1 MKIKTAIACVVV
13 SIVLMAFAEKGGS
26 LFHVPAGW
34 PVPHYDF
41 AKNKLTQEKVDL
53 GRLLF
58 YDPILSRDST
68 ISCESCHSR
77 FVAFTHVDHALSHGI
92 NDRIGKRNAPALMNL
107 AWQRSFMWD
116 GAINH
121 LDMQALAPITN
132 ALEMDEQLPNV
143 LEKLRTQSRYR
154 FMFERAYGDTT
165 ISTEGMLR
173 AISSFMVTLVSSN
186 SKYDQV
192 KRGEA
197 NFTRQEENGYALF
210 LMHCNACHTEP
221 LFTNGEFSRNGLAQ
235 DAVLQDLGR
244 FAVTLQP
251 EDSFLFKVPTLRN
264 IAYSKPYMH
273 DGRMKRL
280 SDVLKHYASL
290 HGQGVHMNNTLDQL
304 PSFSSEQQ
312 VDITSFLLTLSD
324 STFVM
329 NPAFSYPRE
338 IIASLTKESN

>member
-1 MKIKTAIACVVV
+1 MKWKAIIACVVAAV
-13 SIVLMAFAEKGGS
+13 SLMAFAWKEVK
-26 LFHVPAGW
+26 LFEVPAGW
-34 PVPHYDF
+34 PEPHYDF

-107 AWQRSFMWD
+107 AWQRNFMWD

-132 ALEMDEQLPNV
+132 PLEMDEQLPMV
-143 LEKLRTQSRYR
+143 LEKLRAQVRYR
-154 FMFERAYGDTT
+154 FMFDRAFGDTAIT
-165 ISTEGMLR
+165 TERLLRSMTAFML
-173 AISSFMVTLVSSN
+173 TLVSSN
-186 SKYDQV
+186 SKYDRV
-192 KRGEA
+192 MRGEA
-197 NFTRQEENGYALF
+197 NFTSQEENGYAMF
-210 LMHCNACHTEP
+210 KRHCNACHTEP
-221 LFTNGEFSRNGLAQ
+221 LFTNGNFSRNGIGVDPELR
-235 DAVLQDLGR
+235 DWGR
-244 FAVTLQP
+244 FIVTQQP
-251 EDSFLFKVPTLRN
+251 ADSFLFKVPTLRN

-280 SDVLKHYASL
+280 SDVLKDYASL
-290 HGQGVHMNNTLDQL
+290 HSTGVVLNNTLDQL
-304 PSFSSEQQ
+304 PSLSSEQQ

-324 STFVM
+324 SSFVM
-329 NPAFSYPRE
+329 NPAYSYPRE
-338 IIASLTKESN
+338 LIVSLSKDLK

>member
-1 MKIKTAIACVVV
+1 MKMKFAIALVVA
-13 SIVLMAFAEKGGS
+13 SIALMAFAGIDGS
-26 LFHVPAGW
+26 LFHVPTGW
-34 PVPHYDF
+34 PEPHYDF
-41 AKNKLTQEKVDL
+41 TQNKLTQEKVDL

-77 FVAFTHVDHALSHGI
+77 FVAFTHVDHALSHGF

-107 AWQRSFMWD
+107 AWQRNFMWD

-132 ALEMDEQLPNV
+132 ALEMDEALPNV
-143 LEKLRTQSRYR
+143 LEKLRAQSHYR
-154 FMFERAYGDTT
+154 FMFERAYGDTA
-165 ISTEGMLR
+165 ISTERMLR

-186 SKYDQV
+186 SKYDHV

-210 LMHCNACHTEP
+210 LKHCNACHTEP

-235 DAVLQDLGR
+235 DALLQDVGR
-244 FAVTLQP
+244 YAVTQQP

-280 SDVLKHYASL
+280 DEVLLHYASL
-290 HGQGVHMNNTLDQL
+290 HERGNGLHNALDNMPML
-304 PSFSSEQQ
+304 SSNHR
-312 VDITSFLLTLSD
+312 VDLTAFLLTLSD

-329 NPAFSYPRE
+329 EPSYGYPRN
-338 IIASLTKESN
+338 IISALTKD